1 MRRLAVAFAI
11 VTLLAGCST
20 SAPAVKADPSVARE
34 ASFLAAVDSTRGKL
48 SDKSLLTVGYGV
60 CKALENGTVQGGK
73 AEVAFY
79 AARMYSEEY
88 GTDAGAPAMKAEL
101 LCPNWNKPS
110 S

>member
-1 MRRLAVAFAI
+1 MRRLAVVLAI
-11 VTLLAGCST
+11 VTLAGCSSST
-20 SAPAVKADPSVARE
+20 PAVKVDPSVARE

-60 CKALENGTVQGGK
+60 CKALENGTVQSEPS
-73 AEVAFY
+73 EVAVY
-79 AARMYSEEY
+79 VARMYSADY
-88 GTDAGAPAMKAEL
+88 GTDVWAPAMKAEL